1 ATTDEIELAR
11 LVWALSEQAELQFRD
26 GDRKAARHSAE
37 ALLEIVLGRLD
48 DLTHLRGE
56 PASEPRAAE
65 RLAEALGW
73 CVDLLSMVRDCSR
86 EQVVEELVEAS
97 DARVAALILF
107 DHAGEASGRGQP
119 NFMQSL

>member
-1 ATTDEIELAR
+1 
-11 LVWALSEQAELQFRD
+11 
-26 GDRKAARHSAE
+26 
-37 ALLEIVLGRLD
+37 
-48 DLTHLRGE
+48 
-56 PASEPRAAE
+56 EPRAAE

-107 DHAGEASGRGQP
+107 DHAGEARVRGQP
-119 NFMQSL
+119 NFMQSLDRAIELYPNEAIFFYFKVSWRQGELFMGDLQATPEEIREWRSLLERAVQLDRDWAAPR